1 MSGLQQHISIVQSK
15 VQQILR
21 QYLALKKQVQD
32 QASQIELLKKENAAL
47 SVIAED
53 LKEKNLLLKASVSD
67 LGSAEKKEME
77 QRINKYI
84 KNIDKCIALLSR

>member
-1 MSGLQQHISIVQSK
+1 MSGLQQHIANVQSK

-21 QYLALKKQVQD
+21 QYLALKKQVQE
-32 QASQIELLKKENAAL
+32 QASQIEVLKKENEAL
-47 SVIAED
+47 IVFAEE
-53 LKEKNLLLKASVSD
+53 LKEKNLLLRASVSD
-67 LGSAEKKEME
+67 LGSADKKEME